1 MDLTGK
7 KLIFLGGS
15 GLDAC
20 AIRRAKEL
28 GVTTIVA
35 NRFDEDRSPAKRIAD
50 EAWKVDFSDIDG
62 MVEKIREN
70 HVDGIFI
77 GWTDS
82 HLPHY
87 VKICEK
93 AGLPC
98 CGTEEQ
104 FDILREKGWDV
115 GRFSEVE
122 PGVPSDCFLR
132 VNVSYYKNPP
142 IIHYIANGVDTLLD
156 ESRLSMLDRVNFE
169 RLDIRASEVNKQKMD
184 GTWVKKPF
192 VLELWATVTAD
203 RFMSRYS
210 YLNEHEHANP
220 STAPAAD
227 DSDDEEVPF

>member
-1 MDLTGK
+1 MNLYFGYKSIDLEDCEVIGK
-7 KLIFLGGS
+7 RNFAGEEILKNNRTVNSAGRRNFL
-15 GLDAC
+15 
-20 AIRRAKEL
+20 
-28 GVTTIVA
+28 
-35 NRFDEDRSPAKRIAD
+35 
-50 EAWKVDFSDIDG
+50 
-62 MVEKIREN
+62 
-70 HVDGIFI
+70 
-77 GWTDS
+77 
-82 HLPHY
+82 
-87 VKICEK
+87 VKIS
-93 AGLPC
+93 
-98 CGTEEQ
+98 EEQ

-142 IIHYIANGVDTLLD
+142 IIHYIADGVDTLLD

-210 YLNEHEHANP
+210 YLNEHEHVNP
-220 STAPAAD
+220 YTAPAAD
-227 DSDDEEVPF
+227 DSNDEETPFQ